1 MDESLDKTRL
11 IEMLRSKNT
20 ELIRLVDIQKEELK
34 KYEEQFETYRKTLS
48 LQKEL
53 DEKISQLMSSY
64 ETTIAALEQMNSDQE
79 RHIAK
84 LNARITELEL

>member
-1 MDESLDKTRL
+1 MNESLDKDQV
-11 IEMLRSKNT
+11 IEVLRNKNT
-20 ELIRLVDIQKEELK
+20 ELIKLIDIQKDELK

-64 ETTIAALEQMNSDQE
+64 ETTIAALEQMNSDQDK
-79 RHIAK
+79 HIAK
-84 LNARITELEL
+84 LNARIVELQS